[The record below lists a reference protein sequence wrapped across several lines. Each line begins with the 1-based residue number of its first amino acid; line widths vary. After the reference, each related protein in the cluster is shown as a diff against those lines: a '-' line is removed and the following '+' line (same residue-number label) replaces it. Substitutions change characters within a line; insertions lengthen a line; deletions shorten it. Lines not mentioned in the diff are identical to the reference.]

1 MKKIF
6 IFIFFI
12 LSREIGTTQI
22 LNFKKFSYAEGLKTY
37 NIKKTLEDKYGFIWI
52 ATQDG
57 LYRYDGNEF
66 EIIKHNPFDLNSIDG
81 NFIFD
86 ICYDGS
92 NQIYLTSYLNGID
105 VIDVRSLKTSHFFCS
120 VNKYVGQLKN
130 GWIKK
135 MDLYDNELWI
145 FCESY
150 FAKID
155 INTKEIFYPLKQ
167 QFPEVKEAAF
177 LKIING
183 EIVIGCNEIGL
194 ITSENKRLII
204 TKNNFK
210 LTSTDYKT
218 QLIFKDLIIKKDNCY
233 IILEDLIVRGYFD
246 GGTWIPQENIFI
258 PTQKQGIINCAVID
272 YENNMWIGTNN
283 GLYKIAL
290 SKNKIENKILP
301 QIKLLD
307 ESINNLQID
316 SKNNLWISSSKELN
330 SLPLKVNSI
339 KSFKGQENSV
349 MSHLYSIIPKDSTNI
364 YTTGTNGFFVTDLN
378 TGISQKIKGS
388 GEVGIVHYATYINR
402 NELLVS
408 TDKGMYLFN
417 EKNKSFSQNA
427 VINRFPEWKPFIKN
441 YFNNSISIDNR
452 EYWVS
457 EDNEGLFIWNKES
470 KKIIQRKAGKEN
482 GLVENHFHNIKK
494 DNEGYAWLLGDSS
507 VTQYNLK
514 NDKILAVYQF
524 KNTGNFLRSKY
535 IFDMYDDSENL
546 WFCSYEA
553 GLCILN
559 KKTKIWTNITESE
572 GLSNNAT
579 YSILKE
585 NDTIIWV
592 STNNGL
598 NRININTRKIENIFS
613 EDGLHSNSFEEKG
626 GLFYNKKL
634 YFSGIDGFSEINL
647 QKFKSE
653 KGIANLL
660 IKSIEVISDNKYNKI
675 TVIDT
680 NYITA
685 PSNTQS
691 IIIKLAT
698 NDFYNAEKLK
708 IYYRIKN
715 EQSVFLEVPKTMIV
729 QLSGLE
735 YGKYEI
741 EFKYANEFRAEKF
754 KSIKI
759 TILPKWFQTLL
770 FKILVA
776 LSITG
781 ILWLLY
787 SFRINQLKKIIN
799 IRKKISSDLHDD
811 IGSTLSSINMYSQ
824 IAQLQPNDPTYTAS
838 IQENT
843 REVLEKLDDIVWA
856 TNPKNDQ
863 LSNLIERMDSFARPL
878 LQAKGIEFHFEHNV
892 NAQVF
897 GLPENIRQNLFL
909 IFKEAINN
917 IIKYAQCNKCSVSI
931 FVKSKQIF
939 CKISDDGI
947 GFDTTIQS
955 ERNGLLNMKQ
965 RVNQLKGKITI
976 GSVLKEG
983 TSINI
988 QLPLQKN

>member
-6 IFIFFI
+6 ILFVFV
-12 LSREIGTTQI
+12 LSIQFGTAQ
-22 LNFKKFSYAEGLKTY
+22 LPNFKKFSYTEGLKTY
-37 NIKKTLEDKYGFIWI
+37 NIKKTLEDRYGFIWI

-66 EIIKHNPFDLNSIDG
+66 ESVKHTPFDLNSIDG

-86 ICYDGS
+86 ICYDG
-92 NQIYLTSYLNGID
+92 NNKLYLTSFLNGID
-105 VIDVRSLKTSHFFCS
+105 VIDVRTLNTSHFFCS
-120 VNKYVGQLKN
+120 VNKNVGRLKN

-135 MDLYDNELWI
+135 MELYDNQLWI

-177 LKIING
+177 VKIVNENIA
-183 EIVIGCNEIGL
+183 IGCNGMGL
-194 ITSENKRLII
+194 TTSENKRLINA
-204 TKNNFK
+204 KNNLR
-210 LTSTDYKT
+210 LTKTDYKS
-218 QLIFKDLIIKKDNCY
+218 QLFFKDLIIKKDNCY
-233 IILEDLIVRGYFD
+233 LILEDIIVRGYFNR
-246 GGTWIPQENIFI
+246 GTWIPQEDIFK
-258 PTQKQGIINCAVID
+258 PTQKQGIINSAVID
-272 YENNMWIGTNN
+272 SENNMWVGTNN
-283 GLYKIAL
+283 GLYKIPL
-290 SKNKIENKILP
+290 SENKIENKNGT
-301 QIKLLD
+301 QVKLLD

-330 SLPLKVNSI
+330 SLPLKESSI
-339 KSFKGQENSV
+339 KSFKGQKNAV
-349 MSHLYSIIPKDSTNI
+349 MSHLYSIIPKDSINI
-364 YTTGTNGFFVTDLN
+364 YTTGTNGLFETNIN
-378 TGISQKIKGS
+378 TGITQKIKGS
-388 GEVGIVHYATYINR
+388 GEVGIVHYATYING

-408 TDKGMYLFN
+408 TDKGMYLYN
-417 EKNKSFSQNA
+417 EKNNSFSQDA
-427 VINRFPEWKPFIKN
+427 VINKFSEWKPFIKN
-441 YFNNSISIDNR
+441 YFNNSIVTDNK

-457 EDNEGLFIWNKES
+457 ENNEGLFIWNKKS
-470 KKIIQRKAGKEN
+470 KIIIQRKAYEDEKN

-494 DNEGYAWLLGDSS
+494 DNQGYAWLLGDSS
-507 VTQYNLK
+507 VVQYNLK
-514 NDKILAVYQF
+514 NDSVLAAYKF
-524 KNTGNFLRSKY
+524 KNTGNFLGSKY
-535 IFDMYDDSENL
+535 IFDMYDDGENL
-546 WFCSYEA
+546 WFCSYEG

-559 KKTKIWTNITESE
+559 KKTKIWKNITESE

-585 NDTIIWV
+585 NDTMVWV
-592 STNNGL
+592 SSNNGL
-598 NRININTRKIENIFS
+598 NRININTRKIDNIFS

-626 GLFYNKKL
+626 GLLFNKKL

-647 QKFKSE
+647 QKFRSE
-653 KGIANLL
+653 KNIKNLL
-660 IKSIEVISDNKYNKI
+660 IKSIEIISDNKSNKI

-680 NYITA
+680 NYIHA

-698 NDFYNAEKLK
+698 NDFYNVEKLK

-715 EQSVFLEVPKTMIV
+715 KQSIFLEIPKTMIV

-741 EFKYANEFRAEKF
+741 EFKYANELSVEKF
-754 KSIKI
+754 KTIKI
-759 TILPKWFQTLL
+759 TILPKWHQTIL

-776 LSITG
+776 LTIIG

-799 IRKKISSDLHDD
+799 VRKKISSDLHDD

-824 IAQLQPNDPTYTAS
+824 IAQLQPNDHSHAAS

-843 REVLEKLDDIVWA
+843 RGVLEKLDDIVWA
-856 TNPKNDQ
+856 INPKNDK
-863 LSNLIERMDSFARPL
+863 LSNLTERMDSFARPL
-878 LQAKGIEFHFEHNV
+878 LQAKGIEFNFEPDV
-892 NAQVF
+892 KMQSSS
-897 GLPENIRQNLFL
+897 LEENTRQNLFL
-909 IFKEAINN
+909 IYKEAINN
-917 IIKYAQCNKCSVSI
+917 ICKYAQCKTCTVTL
-931 FVKSKQIF
+931 FTKSKQLF
-939 CKISDDGI
+939 CTITDDGI
-947 GFDTTIQS
+947 GFDTTLPS

-965 RVNQLKGKITI
+965 RVTQLKGKINI
-976 GSVLKEG
+976 SSAVGEG

-988 QLPLQKN
+988 QLPL